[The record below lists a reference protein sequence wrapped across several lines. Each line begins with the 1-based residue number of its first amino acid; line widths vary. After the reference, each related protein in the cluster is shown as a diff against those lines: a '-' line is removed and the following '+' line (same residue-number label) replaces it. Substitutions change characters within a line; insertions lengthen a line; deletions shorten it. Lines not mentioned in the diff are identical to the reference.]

1 MAERYFSAATFK
13 FQRDLAKNNN
23 RTWFAANKQRYE
35 DVLRDP
41 FLRLIADMEAP
52 LAKISKHYRADPR
65 PTGGSLFRIY
75 RDTRFSKDRTP
86 YKTHFSA
93 AIRDRSKRGLE
104 PGYYFHIDHAGML
117 LIGGGIY
124 RPEPGILKRV
134 RAYIAARPEAL
145 TRMLRHPRFRRTY
158 SGFIDEDALVRP
170 PKGYSADTPH
180 IEAIKLR
187 HFFAMNEINVK
198 RRPPKDLAA
207 DLADGFRDLL
217 PMMEWLRIAAAEA
230 RQ

>member
-1 MAERYFSAATFK
+1 MHLKALLEFLK
-13 FQRDLAKNNN
+13 GLEQNNN
-23 RTWFAANKQRYE
+23 RPWFAWNKPAY
-35 DVLRDP
+35 DVLREEFELLVRDVTARVQKFDP
-41 FLRLIADMEAP
+41 AIGP
-52 LAKISKHYRADPR
+52 VDPKKAM
-65 PTGGSLFRIY
+65 FRIY

-104 PGYYFHIDHAGML
+104 PGYYFHIDHDGIL

-134 RAYIAARPEAL
+134 RAYIAAKPATL
-145 TRMLRHPRFRRTY
+145 TKMLRHPRFRKTY

-180 IEAIKLR
+180 IESIKLR

-198 RRPPKDLAA
+198 KRPPKDLAA

-217 PMMEWLRIAAAEA
+217 PMMEWLRIAAAE
-230 RQ
+230 RQDRK